1 MLKARYV
8 YVCLTNIHHYTTCKM
23 RVNKAEITKMPC
35 KIRYASQK
43 RTKERRERE
52 RKK

>member
-1 MLKARYV
+1 
-8 YVCLTNIHHYTTCKM
+8 M

-52 RKK
+52 REKNKSVCRTIKQ

>member
-1 MLKARYV
+1 
-8 YVCLTNIHHYTTCKM
+8 M

-52 RKK
+52 KKINRCAELLSNKNNPKNSHIAF